1 MLPVITLVLG
11 IPLISWAAYV
21 LAYNDKKDAAIGWGA
36 VGALIIVFAW
46 GCILWGSYNSYL
58 DSRAFFSATKEQYRS
73 ALTVYKDHATI
84 DVKAASLTDF
94 KYQGYQEQ
102 IGHFV
107 KTLRSKVTDYN
118 ETIVKKRVMKDNILF
133 KWMIIAPDSDMVP
146 INLLED

>member
-1 MLPVITLVLG
+1 MLPLLAIVLG
-11 IPLISWAAYV
+11 VPLVSWAAYL
-21 LAYNDKKDAAIGWGA
+21 LAFNDKRDAAIGWGA
-36 VGALIIVFAW
+36 VVVLITIFGW
-46 GCILWGSYNSYL
+46 GCILGSSYSNYL

-73 ALTVYKDHATI
+73 ALTVYEDHATI
-84 DVKAASLTDF
+84 DVKAASFTDF

-107 KTLRSKVTDYN
+107 KVLRSKVTDYN
-118 ETIVKKRVMKDNILF
+118 ETIIKKRTMKDNILF